1 MTADPFG
8 TAALRAGVLA
18 AWADS
23 PTRFREDANAEED
36 LRLGGYADTWC
47 VELAQNAADA
57 ARAAGVPG
65 RVRIAVQRQIDGRG
79 ELRVANSGVPLDAAG
94 VAALAALRASAK
106 RDDAGSVGR
115 FGVGFAAVLALS
127 DAPRIVTA
135 GGGVAFSAA
144 STAEAVRELSGPA
157 AELARRDGQL
167 PVLRLVWP
175 TGADEPSPPTGYAT
189 EVRLPLRPGVD
200 PDELLAAATAAA
212 PDLLLALPDLV
223 EIDIDGRRFGATAL
237 PGTPEKHAIVE
248 IGAPDGSRRWLLV
261 RGTAEGAIGTAV
273 EQRGRHVRS
282 FCWALPLD
290 ADGRPA
296 SLGDDVLHA
305 PTVTTERLG
314 LPARLI
320 ADVPLDPD
328 RRRVRTG
335 AATDTVLRA
344 AADAYLDLVAAVAPD
359 DRLALVPAAGFPRSE
374 LDARLHALLL
384 DVLRVAPWL
393 PGADG
398 AEIAPRSAT
407 VLDLPAPELPA
418 LLADI
423 VPGLLAAPGE
433 SGRPRLDRANA
444 ALGRSDLPN
453 AAFGQLAAAP
463 LIELGVERLGAAALA
478 DRLLGVRRPAA
489 WWRAVYAA
497 LEPAADTVPGLLD
510 ELRAV
515 PVPLTDGRTV
525 PGPAGVLLPLGADA
539 GRVGDLALPGLH
551 IADPDAVHPLLV
563 RLGATLAEPDG
574 LLDHPAL
581 RDAVDRSMDDAEA
594 GLDPVPLADAV
605 LGLVA
610 QVGPVVAASRDW
622 LAALALTD
630 VDGEPARADELM
642 LPDAALRPLLADDAP
657 PAVLAPAWQERVSRE
672 VLAAVGVLDGFAV
685 VETDAAHAADLGLDD
700 VDRWF
705 DDTGADGV
713 VAVRDLD
720 LVRDDAWPAALALLA
735 GEPATRAAVLAPG
748 SYTAWWLA
756 RHARLHGRRPGF
768 WRLPS
773 ASGLGALY
781 DPLPGP
787 AADDP
792 GARPRSAD
800 DAVLVAAG
808 VRAELAVADTRD
820 AADLLARLADPDRR
834 PDAALVAAAHAAL
847 ADAVVD
853 GRVDPADLDPPDR
866 VRALDGSV
874 ADAADAVVLDAPE
887 LAAVLPAGEV
897 VVGGDPKALADL
909 LDLPAASEIVD
920 GEVAGTG
927 RAVPWG
933 ALPEVVVTCHTLGV
947 PVPEG
952 ELWCHD
958 ELWVV
963 LHRPAPGRHRVPTW
977 RGADGRRHA
986 DDPVRALLAVL
997 GSG

>member
-700 VDRWF
+700 IDRWF

-720 LVRDDAWPAALALLA
+720 LVRDDAWSAALAVLA

-773 ASGLGALY
+773 ARGLGALY
-781 DPLPGP
+781 DPLPG
-787 AADDP
+787 AVADDP

-887 LAAVLPAGEV
+887 LAAVLPAGEM

-977 RGADGRRHA
+977 RGSDGRRHA

>member
-1 MTADPFG
+1 M
-8 TAALRAGVLA
+8 
-18 AWADS
+18 
-23 PTRFREDANAEED
+23 
-36 LRLGGYADTWC
+36 
-47 VELAQNAADA
+47 
-57 ARAAGVPG
+57 
-65 RVRIAVQRQIDGRG
+65 
-79 ELRVANSGVPLDAAG
+79 
-94 VAALAALRASAK
+94 
-106 RDDAGSVGR
+106 
-115 FGVGFAAVLALS
+115 
-127 DAPRIVTA
+127 
-135 GGGVAFSAA
+135 
-144 STAEAVRELSGPA
+144 
-157 AELARRDGQL
+157 
-167 PVLRLVWP
+167 
-175 TGADEPSPPTGYAT
+175 
-189 EVRLPLRPGVD
+189 
-200 PDELLAAATAAA
+200 
-212 PDLLLALPDLV
+212 
-223 EIDIDGRRFGATAL
+223 
-237 PGTPEKHAIVE
+237 
-248 IGAPDGSRRWLLV
+248 
-261 RGTAEGAIGTAV
+261 
-273 EQRGRHVRS
+273 RS

-977 RGADGRRHA
+977 RGSDGRRHA

>member
-1 MTADPFG
+1 
-8 TAALRAGVLA
+8 
-18 AWADS
+18 
-23 PTRFREDANAEED
+23 
-36 LRLGGYADTWC
+36 
-47 VELAQNAADA
+47 
-57 ARAAGVPG
+57 
-65 RVRIAVQRQIDGRG
+65 
-79 ELRVANSGVPLDAAG
+79 
-94 VAALAALRASAK
+94 
-106 RDDAGSVGR
+106 
-115 FGVGFAAVLALS
+115 
-127 DAPRIVTA
+127 
-135 GGGVAFSAA
+135 
-144 STAEAVRELSGPA
+144 
-157 AELARRDGQL
+157 
-167 PVLRLVWP
+167 
-175 TGADEPSPPTGYAT
+175 
-189 EVRLPLRPGVD
+189 
-200 PDELLAAATAAA
+200 
-212 PDLLLALPDLV
+212 
-223 EIDIDGRRFGATAL
+223 
-237 PGTPEKHAIVE
+237 
-248 IGAPDGSRRWLLV
+248 
-261 RGTAEGAIGTAV
+261 TAEGAIGTAV

-296 SLGDDVLHA
+296 PLGDDVLHA

-344 AADAYLDLVAAVAPD
+344 AADAYLDLVAAVAPA

-384 DVLRVAPWL
+384 DVLREAAWL

-398 AEIAPRSAT
+398 DEVAPRAAT

-418 LLADI
+418 LLADV

-444 ALGRSDLPN
+444 ASGRSDLPS
-453 AAFGQLAAAP
+453 AASGQLAAA
-463 LIELGVERLGAAALA
+463 LLTELGVERLGAAALA
-478 DRLLGVRRPAA
+478 DRLLGVCRPAA

-497 LEPAADTVPGLLD
+497 LEPAAETVPGLLD
-510 ELRAV
+510 ELRAL

-539 GRVGDLALPGLH
+539 GRVGELALPGLH

-563 RLGATLAEPDG
+563 RLGATPAEPGG

-610 QVGPVVAASRDW
+610 EVGPVAAASRDW

-657 PAVLAPAWQERVSRE
+657 PAVLAPAWQERGSRE

-685 VETDAAHAADLGLDD
+685 VETDAVHAADLGLDD

-705 DDTGADGV
+705 DDTGADSRIDTV

-756 RHARLHGRRPGF
+756 RNARLHGRRPGF

-773 ASGLGALY
+773 ATGLGALY
-781 DPLPGP
+781 DPLPGSAADDP
-787 AADDP
+787 AARPRTADGPAARPRSADDP

-808 VRAELAVADTRD
+808 VRAELAVADARD

-834 PDAALVAAAHAAL
+834 PDAVLVAAAHAAL

-866 VRALDGSV
+866 VRTLDGSV

-920 GEVAGTG
+920 GDVVGTG

-947 PVPEG
+947 PVPAG

-977 RGADGRRHA
+977 RAADGRRHT

>member
-1 MTADPFG
+1 MSADPFG

-65 RVRIAVQRQIDGRG
+65 RVRIVVQRQIDGRG
-79 ELRVANSGVPLDAAG
+79 ELRVANTGVPLDAAG

-127 DAPRIVTA
+127 DAPRIITV

-175 TGADEPSPPTGYAT
+175 TGADEPPPPAGYAT

-237 PGTPEKHAIVE
+237 PEVAERHGIVE
-248 IGAPDGSRRWLLV
+248 IGAPDGSRRWVVV
-261 RGTAEGAIGTAV
+261 RGTAEGAVGTAV

-296 SLGDDVLHA
+296 PLGDDVLHA

-344 AADAYLDLVAAVAPD
+344 AADAYLDLVAAVAPG

-374 LDARLHALLL
+374 LDSRLRGLLL
-384 DVLRVAPWL
+384 DVLREAAWL

-398 AEIAPRSAT
+398 DEVAPRAAT

-418 LLADI
+418 LLADV

-433 SGRPRLDRANA
+433 SGRPPLDRAKA
-444 ALGRSDLPN
+444 ALARSDLPN
-453 AAFGQLAAAP
+453 AAFGQLAAA
-463 LIELGVERLGAAALA
+463 LLAELGVERLGAAALA

-510 ELRAV
+510 ELRAL

-539 GRVGDLALPGLH
+539 GRVGELALPGLH
-551 IADPDAVHPLLV
+551 LADPDAVHPLLV
-563 RLGATLAEPDG
+563 RLGAALAEPGG

-594 GLDPVPLADAV
+594 GLDPVPLA
-605 LGLVA
+605 
-610 QVGPVVAASRDW
+610 GPCSAWSPRW
-622 LAALALTD
+622 
-630 VDGEPARADELM
+630 GRWPRRRATGW
-642 LPDAALRPLLADDAP
+642 PRSPSP
-657 PAVLAPAWQERVSRE
+657 TWTVSR
-672 VLAAVGVLDGFAV
+672 
-685 VETDAAHAADLGLDD
+685 
-700 VDRWF
+700 
-705 DDTGADGV
+705 
-713 VAVRDLD
+713 
-720 LVRDDAWPAALALLA
+720 
-735 GEPATRAAVLAPG
+735 
-748 SYTAWWLA
+748 
-756 RHARLHGRRPGF
+756 
-768 WRLPS
+768 
-773 ASGLGALY
+773 
-781 DPLPGP
+781 
-787 AADDP
+787 
-792 GARPRSAD
+792 
-800 DAVLVAAG
+800 
-808 VRAELAVADTRD
+808 
-820 AADLLARLADPDRR
+820 
-834 PDAALVAAAHAAL
+834 
-847 ADAVVD
+847 
-853 GRVDPADLDPPDR
+853 R
-866 VRALDGSV
+866 VRTS
-874 ADAADAVVLDAPE
+874 
-887 LAAVLPAGEV
+887 
-897 VVGGDPKALADL
+897 
-909 LDLPAASEIVD
+909 
-920 GEVAGTG
+920 
-927 RAVPWG
+927 
-933 ALPEVVVTCHTLGV
+933 
-947 PVPEG
+947 
-952 ELWCHD
+952 
-958 ELWVV
+958 
-963 LHRPAPGRHRVPTW
+963 
-977 RGADGRRHA
+977 
-986 DDPVRALLAVL
+986 
-997 GSG
+997 